1 MKNLYVVA
9 ACIVVCLVIIFQL
22 PVDIGGLI

>member
-9 ACIVVCLVIIFQL
+9 VCIVVCLVIIFQL